1 MHVDVAAQGQIF
13 LTGLLLGAILGLMY
27 DVLRA
32 FRRSAGWRWLAFV
45 LDVLF
50 WLSVAVLLFWVALFR
65 ENGRVRLYV
74 SAAFLAGGGLY
85 LLTLSRLVLPGLL
98 QILEWMGK
106 FWGFLTAPLKKGAG
120 AAKKVCGKRKKDFQ
134 NWVRWYRITMDYYH
148 PENSEEGASV
158 REGQTRRHRHKNT
171 DTRPAGGSGDRA
183 SVHALAADGGTEPE
197 GSAAGPGAGSGGKE
211 RRTVR
216 RHRPQR

>member
-13 LTGLLLGAILGLMY
+13 LLSLLLGAILGLVY

-32 FRRSAGWRWLAFV
+32 VRRSAGRRGLAFV

-50 WLSVAVLLFWVALFR
+50 WLSVVVLLFWVALFR

-74 SAAFLAGGGLY
+74 SAAFLAGAGLY

-98 QILEWMGK
+98 QILDWLGK
-106 FWGFLTAPLKKGAG
+106 FWRLLTAPVRKGAG
-120 AAKKVCGKRKKDFQ
+120 LAKKVCGKRKKDFQ

-148 PENSEEGASV
+148 PENCEEGASV
-158 REGQTRRHRHKNT
+158 REGQTRRHRHKNS
-171 DTRPAGGSGDRA
+171 DTRSVSGSGDRA
-183 SVHALAADGGTEPE
+183 SVHALTADVGSEPE
-197 GSAAGPGAGSGGKE
+197 GSAAGSGAGSGGEK
-211 RRTVR
+211 RRSVR
-216 RHRPQR
+216 RYRPQR